1 MNEYIVGLE
10 QEFSLI
16 ENGFKVEESR
26 ALSDY
31 KSHDNEFIKK
41 LAFLAYKSMVYQ
53 VRVYAVFL
61 FGYLSDCLL
70 YTSDAADD

>member
-16 ENGFKVEESR
+16 ENSFKVEESR

-31 KSHDNEFIKK
+31 KSHNNEYIKK
-41 LAFLAYKSMVYQ
+41 LAFLA
-53 VRVYAVFL
+53 
-61 FGYLSDCLL
+61 
-70 YTSDAADD
+70 